1 VRLVRG
7 VILLSPVELEVS
19 SSQHWSHDCCNIRPA
34 PTVLAAA
41 AAAAAN
47 DALHLGS
54 SLYSVIAVDRT
65 TTF

>member
-1 VRLVRG
+1 M
-7 VILLSPVELEVS
+7 LSPVELEVS

-41 AAAAAN
+41 AAAAAAAAN

>member
-1 VRLVRG
+1 
-7 VILLSPVELEVS
+7 LLSPVELEVS

-41 AAAAAN
+41 AAAAAAAN